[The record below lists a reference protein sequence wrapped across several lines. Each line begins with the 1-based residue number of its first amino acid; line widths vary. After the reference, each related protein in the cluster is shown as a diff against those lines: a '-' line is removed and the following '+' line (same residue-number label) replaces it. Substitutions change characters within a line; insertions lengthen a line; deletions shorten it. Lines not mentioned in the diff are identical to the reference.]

1 MLSATELLAGFYFI
15 FKQRGKILSFT
26 KGDSGALFATL
37 DGFKQAVLKMADNR
51 PVDDHTSDSAD
62 EEHIFGIVVE
72 GNGAVK
78 GSESSVGAS
87 VVVLKA
93 GADDTS
99 AAGAAEVGAV
109 AAGGAGAGDGG
120 TSADGSSVGG
130 AAEAVAIAA
139 DRGAGDDGSTSAD
152 GGSVITD
159 DTSHLEIG
167 QRVASAIY
175 DKQLVSE
182 FLRLEIN
189 DMNTALMNLLTLFK
203 DASSDLRTYVTSVTL
218 QPHGHRLSIQ
228 VWLPASF

>member
-26 KGDSGALFATL
+26 KGDSGAMFATL

-139 DRGAGDDGSTSAD
+139 DRGAGDVGSTIAD
-152 GGSVITD
+152 GGSVIT